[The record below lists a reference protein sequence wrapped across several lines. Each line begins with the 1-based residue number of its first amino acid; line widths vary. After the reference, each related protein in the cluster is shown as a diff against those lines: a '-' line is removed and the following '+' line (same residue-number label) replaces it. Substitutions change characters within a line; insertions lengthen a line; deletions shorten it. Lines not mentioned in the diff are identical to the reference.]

1 MVTGP
6 DILSAEDIE
15 AGRRNWALMPDDMR
29 ELFAAFVEA
38 GLTNNIPASP
48 LDGRR
53 ALANARVAIYP
64 ARLPDLGGVVPCI
77 DTRAEREAV
86 EAIRNRGRRP

>member
-1 MVTGP
+1 MTEA
-6 DILSAEDIE
+6 LSQEDIE

-64 ARLPDLGGVVPCI
+64 DRLPDFGGVVPCI
-77 DTRAEREAV
+77 DTRAEREAI
-86 EAIRNRGRRP
+86 AALRNKGKRT